1 MDAVNRR
8 AWLDR
13 AQSSD
18 VVFFNMAFDTAAATS
33 AQSAGLK
40 PTKRAGSAGR
50 DTSGADA
57 SDCKSTKG
65 ANSSSSG
72 NQARIVDVKTDSDG
86 LASGLRVLCIACTA
100 APRRI
105 DVGGEYCVVE
115 HAGGALSVVK
125 YGGDAIGGRV
135 VWTHVVL
142 LGDVVCAWW
151 IERGVLGVVSI
162 RGSSGTVLGNGTSGR
177 QRTLVLC
184 VADVRGADD
193 SDRST
198 GSVAV
203 EEHELCALVE
213 TDCSAHGWSGATV
226 IARATHVV
234 CAAALLSD
242 ADSSDAELRSW
253 SIVPGTQGRALRVV
267 EAPARALPGSVTA
280 LQWTSGTNGSSG
292 GGVCT
297 GLGIGADPKH
307 AFWFSVRESHC
318 SVYVCDVSRNLPPA
332 VAPSWR
338 WHAAVVVVAAA
349 ASAVTQ
355 LPPNLPVLCLP
366 GPTGMAF
373 YSLDTHKGT
382 KAPASIHR
390 TTFPSGWVWLC
401 GTHSVFVILSP
412 CRQVAAMCR
421 MPLGERIFSIST
433 AGGGVIQDAWA
444 VTDND
449 NGSCVCAVYVGDML
463 YCVDFSC
470 FMLHLGPSGHEIKT
484 N

>member
-40 PTKRAGSAGR
+40 PTKRAGSA
-50 DTSGADA
+50 DCETSGADT
-57 SDCKSTKG
+57 SDCKSAEG
-65 ANSSSSG
+65 GSSG
-72 NQARIVDVKTDSDG
+72 SQARIVDVKTDSDG
-86 LASGLRVLCIACTA
+86 LASGLRVSCIACTV
-100 APRRI
+100 APKRI
-105 DVGGEYCVVE
+105 DVDGEYCVVE

-125 YGGDAIGGRV
+125 YGGDALGGRV
-135 VWTHVVL
+135 VWTHAVL

-151 IERGVLGVVSI
+151 IERGVLGVVSV
-162 RGSSGTVLGNGTSGR
+162 RGSSGTVLRNGTTER
-177 QRTLVLC
+177 RRTLVLC
-184 VADVRGADD
+184 VADVRGADG
-193 SDRST
+193 SGRST

-203 EEHELCALVE
+203 EEHELCALVA
-213 TDCSAHGWSGATV
+213 TDCSAHGWSGAAV

-234 CAAALLSD
+234 CAAALSSD

-253 SIVPGTQGRALRVV
+253 FIAPGTQGRASRVV
-267 EAPARALPGSVTA
+267 EAPARALPGSVAA
-280 LQWTSGTNGSSG
+280 LQWSSGTNGSGG

-297 GLGIGADPKH
+297 GLGIGADPGH
-307 AFWFSVRESHC
+307 AFWFSARESHC
-318 SVYVCDVSRNLPPA
+318 SVYACDVSCNLPPA

-338 WHAAVVVVAAA
+338 WHAAVVVVASAA
-349 ASAVTQ
+349 TQ
-355 LPPNLPVLCLP
+355 LPPSLPVLCLP

-373 YSLDTHKGT
+373 YSLDTHERT
-382 KAPASIHR
+382 KALASIHR

-412 CRQVAAMCR
+412 CRQVAAVCR

-433 AGGGVIQDAWA
+433 AGGGVIQDAWT

-449 NGSCVCAVYVGDML
+449 NGSCVCAVYVGDMI
-463 YCVDFSC
+463 YRVDFSC
-470 FMLHLGPSGHEIKT
+470 FMPRLDPSGNEIKT